1 MRLVP
6 RSSACLFLPLLLA
19 ALPSGVLLHAHQG
32 SLAFWTIETGPEDID
47 SKIVVSLLD
56 LNFLEQLDRD
66 RDGLLDYD
74 EVVAKQVLVEE
85 KVLQHFVIRNDE
97 QEGTSEVRDLRVLKS
112 GNLELSVRHRFGSRL
127 GTLEIESTLFELT
140 DDQHQTLCRVGTE
153 GEFTEYMLN
162 VRNPVERIEILQGW
176 PGVIQRMSRFLKLG
190 VEHIF
195 TGYDHLAFL
204 LGLIVLGGPLSGL
217 VGVVS
222 SFTVAHSLTLILATL
237 DIVVLPTQFVE
248 TAIALSICYIAL
260 ENMFVREIK
269 YRWVITFFFGLIHG
283 FGFSNILRE
292 MELPRKGLFTSL
304 LSFNLGVEIGQ
315 VLVILMLFPLIFY
328 ISRKPWHSLAITLAS
343 SIILALGGF
352 WFVERIG

>member
-1 MRLVP
+1 MSLRP
-6 RSSACLFLPLLLA
+6 SAWLLFPLLLA
-19 ALPSGVLLHAHQG
+19 ALSSGALHAHQG
-32 SLAFWTIETGPEDID
+32 SLAFWTIEAGPEAIN
-47 SKIVVSLLD
+47 SKIVISLLD
-56 LNFLEQLDRD
+56 LNFLKALDRD
-66 RDGLLDYD
+66 EDGLLDYD
-74 EVVAKQVLVEE
+74 EVVAKRVLVEE
-85 KVLQHFVIRNDE
+85 KILQHFLIRNDG
-97 QEGTSEVRDLRVLKS
+97 QQGTTEVRDLRVLKS

-127 GTLEIESTLFELT
+127 GVLEIESTLFELT
-140 DDQHQTLCRVGTE
+140 DDQHQTLCRIGVE
-153 GEFTEYMLN
+153 GEFTEYMLS

-176 PGVIQRMSRFLKLG
+176 PGLIQRMGRFLKLG

-204 LGLIVLGGPLSGL
+204 VGLIVLGGPLSAL

-237 DIVVLPTQFVE
+237 DIVVLPTPFVE

-283 FGFSNILRE
+283 FGFSNILRQ
-292 MELPRKGLFTSL
+292 MELPRSGLFTSL

-315 VLVILMLFPLIFY
+315 ILIILVIFPLILY
-328 ISRKPWHSLAITLAS
+328 VSRKSWHPLAITLTS

-352 WFVERIG
+352 WFVERIAP

>member
-1 MRLVP
+1 MRLLP
-6 RSSACLFLPLLLA
+6 RSSVWLLFPLLLA
-19 ALPSGVLLHAHQG
+19 ALIFSVQAHQG
-32 SLAFWTIETGPEDID
+32 SLAFWTIEAGPEEIE
-47 SKIVVSLLD
+47 SKITISLLD
-56 LNFLEQLDRD
+56 LNFLEKLDRD
-66 RDGLLDYD
+66 GDGLLDFD
-74 EVVAKQVLVEE
+74 EVEAKHALVEE
-85 KVLQHFVIRNDE
+85 RVLQHFLIRNDG

-112 GNLELSVRHRFGSRL
+112 GNLELSVFHRFEARL

-140 DDQHQTLCRVGTE
+140 DDQHQTFCRVGIE
-153 GEFTEYMLN
+153 GEFTEYVLD

-176 PGVIQRMSRFLKLG
+176 PGLFQRMIRFLELG

-204 LGLIVLGGPLSGL
+204 IGLIVLGGPLSAL

-222 SFTVAHSLTLILATL
+222 SFTLAHSLTLILATL
-237 DIVVLPTQFVE
+237 ELVALPTQFVE

-269 YRWVITFFFGLIHG
+269 YRWIITFFFGLIHG

-292 MELPRKGLFTSL
+292 MDLPRRGLFTSL

-315 VLVILMLFPLIFY
+315 VLVILVLFPLILY
-328 ISRKPWHSLAITLAS
+328 ISRKTWHPLAITLAS